1 LDILIDKP
9 ARVKGY
15 ALHRLVEQY
24 KQGKPALWA
33 DEGKQVRI
41 RLRDGPTPN
50 FETGKILGFTVKAC
64 VAYSSGNRH
73 VYLPI
78 DDWRGRKK
86 WLETRAAK
94 CGFELVG
101 VHVSGAMEAVQT
113 HDGRNFTIDATE
125 FTGLLKILDIDAFT
139 HCYMSGL
146 GKVGKSFGLNMIVI
160 E

>member
-24 KQGKPALWA
+24 LNGKPALWA

-41 RLRDGPTPN
+41 RPRDADLPA
-50 FETGKILGFTVKAC
+50 FETGKIIGFTVKAC

-73 VYLPI
+73 IYLPVN
-78 DDWRGRKK
+78 DWRGRRA
-86 WLETRAAK
+86 WLEERAAK
-94 CGFELVG
+94 CGFELIG
-101 VHVSGAMEAVQT
+101 VHVSGSMEQVQT
-113 HDGRNFTIDATE
+113 HDSRSFTVDATE
-125 FTGLLKILDIDAFT
+125 FTGLMKIVNLDAFQ
-139 HCYMSGL
+139 HCYLCGL
-146 GKVGKSFGLNMIVI
+146 GKVGKAFGLNMIVI

>member
-1 LDILIDKP
+1 LDILIGKP
-9 ARVKGY
+9 PKVRGY
-15 ALHRLVEQY
+15 ALHRLVAQY
-24 KQGKPALWA
+24 QHGKPALWA

-41 RLRDGPTPN
+41 RPCDGTPPS
-50 FETGKILGFTVKAC
+50 FEVGKIFGFTVKAC

-73 VYLPI
+73 VYLPLA
-78 DDWRGRKK
+78 DWRGRRE
-86 WLETRAAK
+86 WLQKRAAK
-94 CGFELVG
+94 YGFDLVG
-101 VHVSGAMEAVQT
+101 VHVSGAMEEVQT

-125 FTGLLKILDIDAFT
+125 FTGLLKILDADAFN